1 LHLLFFAHKLE
12 AHAFI
17 SCGNIEKIRIGQDLF
32 YKSKDYYL
40 FITNSPV
47 NFPQSDLLALDIS
60 KIINLGTAAA
70 IDPTTPVRS
79 IHKIDNFYTQ
89 SNLPEQVAPNS
100 LITLRS
106 PYQKES
112 NYNGCLLADME
123 AYDLWQWSNSKGI
136 EFACYKIV
144 SDSGIFDMQ
153 QIKQQA
159 PKMSELLYQY
169 YFATYL
175 SKAPL

>member
-17 SCGNIEKIRIGQDLF
+17 SCGNIEKVTIGEDTF
-32 YKSKDYYL
+32 YKSKNYYL

-47 NFPQSDLLALDIS
+47 KFPKSDLSTLNIS

-70 IDPTTPVRS
+70 IDPTTPIES
-79 IHKIDNFYTQ
+79 IHKIYNFYTQ
-89 SNLPEQVAPNS
+89 SNLPKQVAPNS

-106 PYQKES
+106 SYQQES
-112 NYNGCLLADME
+112 HYNGCLLADME

-136 EFACYKIV
+136 EFVCYKIV

-169 YFATYL
+169 YCATYL